1 VAEGNEAAFRQL
13 FHRYTPMLFPAVT
26 RMVKQ
31 PEIAKEIVQEVFL
44 RVWERREQFGTM
56 ENPVGWMYRV
66 AANLSV
72 SHLRK
77 TAAHLRWLESSTPA
91 ESSPDDASDKASLGD
106 LQRLIHEAINSLPPK
121 RKTIF
126 KLSREEGWSIDEIA
140 AHLNLSRTTVKN
152 QISIAL
158 KAIQNYLNS
167 STHLFLPWFVVLII
181 FF

>member
-1 VAEGNEAAFRQL
+1 
-13 FHRYTPMLFPAVT
+13 
-26 RMVKQ
+26 MVKQ
-31 PEIAKEIVQEVFL
+31 PEVAREIVQEVFL
-44 RVWERREQFGTM
+44 RVWEKRDQLAAM
-56 ENPVGWMYRV
+56 QNPVGWMFRV

-77 TAAHLRWLESSTPA
+77 AAAHIRWIESSSKT
-91 ESSPDDASDKASLGD
+91 ESSSDNSSDRVSVGE
-106 LQRLIHEAINSLPPK
+106 LQRLINEAINSLPPK

-140 AHLNLSRTTVKN
+140 QHLHLSRTTVKN

-158 KAIQNYLNS
+158 KSVQTYIQS
-167 STHLFLPWFVVLII
+167 SINLLLPWSVLLII